1 VYSLAPHHARLYLFN
16 RTISDIPYT
25 AVSPGLI
32 TSAPSSPSH
41 SRLLLLGSTLAFAT
55 HFAQFC
61 RTTENHLTQE
71 RTARVLF
78 LSPSPLSTV
87 CTRISPEY
95 HPRQA
100 GQTLHHDLSLGHIRR
115 CEEQPSN
122 LLVHAYPDRNSYH
135 HPALLYHPSRTL
147 IPQPPEASY
156 KHGSGK
162 R

>member
-55 HFAQFC
+55 HFAHFC
-61 RTTENHLTQE
+61 RTTETL
-71 RTARVLF
+71 RACSFF
-78 LSPSPLSTV
+78 LLRLSQQ
-87 CTRISPEY
+87 RAPEY

-100 GQTLHHDLSLGHIRR
+100 GQTLHHHLSLGHIRR